1 MTTEMIPP
9 APPLAVRVAELD
21 RHVRSGD
28 IVWLREQRAAGSLA
42 WLESHLGPEEYRSLD
57 AAIGSGD
64 LDLVGRRL
72 AVLSDATTVLDEPV
86 AAVTTVGPSV
96 VASTTGRK
104 VIGDPLTTDLDD
116 PTLIVSRHG
125 AVLPAAAV
133 RRERNTLVVTAIIL
147 TLIAV
152 GIVAFLLLRNSDDNV
167 ADTSVATETIAPDTV
182 VVSTVA
188 APAPVVSLAVTTVIA
203 TPTVAAT
210 VPASVPASAP
220 ATVIQTTPPSK
231 AVAPAPTATV
241 PLQDAVR
248 TASRSATFGPYLAMV
263 DAAGLTNELR
273 TMKNVTIFAPT
284 ESAFAALP
292 TEVQVA
298 LRSPSN
304 RDVLARII
312 RYGVLNQS
320 RSAAQL
326 TPGDYTTLEG
336 SSANVKLLNGTI
348 RINDATITGPDVKV
362 LNGVLHAVD
371 RLLVP
376 GTIDLNALVPR
387 SAPPTAAPSRV
398 TAVASTSPPTAA
410 PTAAPVTTSAP
421 AVTSNTV
428 PVTSPATTAAPTPT
442 VAPTTVAPTTRA
454 PTTVAPTTRAPTT
467 TTA

>member
-1 MTTEMIPP
+1 MTTEVVPP
-9 APPLAVRVAELD
+9 PPPLAMRVAELD
-21 RHVRSGD
+21 RHVRGRD
-28 IVWLREQRAAGSLA
+28 IVWLREQHAAGSLA
-42 WLESHLGPEEYRSLD
+42 WLESHLGPTQYSALG
-57 AAIGSGD
+57 AAIGAGD
-64 LDLVGRRL
+64 VDLVGRHL
-72 AVLSDATTVLDEPV
+72 AVLGDATTVLDEPV
-86 AAVTTVGPSV
+86 VAATVR
-96 VASTTGRK
+96 AN
-104 VIGDPLTTDLDD
+104 VIGDPLSSALDD

-133 RRERNTLVVTAIIL
+133 RREQNTLFVAAIVL
-147 TLIAV
+147 TLLAV
-152 GIVAFLLLRNSDDNV
+152 GVVAFLLLRNNDDKA
-167 ADTSVATETIAPDTV
+167 ADTSIATEAIPAETPAPIVSEAPLTTGAITTPTVPATVPPSAAATVIA
-182 VVSTVA
+182 TVA
-188 APAPVVSLAVTTVIA
+188 PPKVVAPAPVV
-203 TPTVAAT
+203 
-210 VPASVPASAP
+210 
-220 ATVIQTTPPSK
+220 
-231 AVAPAPTATV
+231 TV
-241 PLQDAVR
+241 PLVDAVA

-304 RDVLARII
+304 RDVLARIV
-312 RYGVLNQS
+312 RYGVVAQS

-326 TPGDYTTLEG
+326 RPGNYTTLEG
-336 SSANVKLLNGTI
+336 SSANVQLLNGTI

-362 LNGVLHAVD
+362 VNGVLHAVD

-376 GTIDLNALVPR
+376 ATFDLNSLVPR
-387 SAPPTAAPSRV
+387 SALPTAAPARV
-398 TAVASTSPPTAA
+398 TTVAPTSPPTAA

-421 AVTSNTV
+421 AVTPNTV

-442 VAPTTVAPTTRA
+442 VALTTVAPTTRA